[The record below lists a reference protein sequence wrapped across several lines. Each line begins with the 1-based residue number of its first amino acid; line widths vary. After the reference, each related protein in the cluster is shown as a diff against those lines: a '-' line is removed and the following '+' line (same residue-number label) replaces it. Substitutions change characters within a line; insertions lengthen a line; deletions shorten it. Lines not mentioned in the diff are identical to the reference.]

1 MYLIYNYILPVYAPH
16 ALQRFEVFMN
26 PDLDPRGIGYNVIQ
40 SKLAIGSGQIFGMG
54 MFKGTQAQ
62 LRIFTSKNNRFYL
75 FINIRRVSDLLFQE
89 WLLYYIYF

>member
-1 MYLIYNYILPVYAPH
+1 
-16 ALQRFEVFMN
+16 MN